1 MRKDCRMEKFEILDC
16 TLRDGGYC
24 NQWKFGKNNILKITE
39 ALCESKIDIIECGFL
54 TEKEVYESEKTKYN
68 TVEQIQ
74 QILPINREGSMF
86 VCMIN
91 YGEYD
96 VHKLPIYDGTS
107 VEGIRVAFHK
117 KDMDAAINMCSDIKK
132 KGYKVF
138 VQPMVS
144 LSYTDEEFLALIQQV
159 NLLQPYAFYIV
170 DSFGVM
176 KRKDLMRLFY
186 LVEHALLQGIKIG
199 YHSHNNMQLSYS
211 NAQALVDIRTKRDVI
226 IDASV
231 YGMGRG
237 AGNLNTELFVEYL
250 NDNIGTEYELKP
262 ILNII
267 DSILNRFYQENYWGY
282 SLPNYLS
289 AKHNIHPNYANYLCE
304 KNTLT
309 VENIDEIFSLMEE
322 NKKVIFDKAYI
333 EELYWK
339 YMENG
344 NVQEE
349 HMCDLKKFLK
359 GKEILLIAPG
369 KSCVIEKEIITKQA
383 QKENVV
389 TISVNFAYEKVV
401 PQFIF
406 VSNLR
411 RFRELDDGDKAKC
424 IVTSNIPAGQI
435 YLQTNYRELL
445 NTEDGVR
452 DNAGLM
458 AVKFL
463 MNYEVA
469 GIWLA
474 GFDGYSH
481 DVEENYGDDKMALAT
496 QNARL
501 DVMNYGI
508 TKIMQEYAK
517 DITIRFLT
525 APKHIILQ

>member
-1 MRKDCRMEKFEILDC
+1 M
-16 TLRDGGYC
+16 
-24 NQWKFGKNNILKITE
+24 
-39 ALCESKIDIIECGFL
+39 
-54 TEKEVYESEKTKYN
+54 
-68 TVEQIQ
+68 
-74 QILPINREGSMF
+74 
-86 VCMIN
+86 
-91 YGEYD
+91 
-96 VHKLPIYDGTS
+96 
-107 VEGIRVAFHK
+107 
-117 KDMDAAINMCSDIKK
+117 
-132 KGYKVF
+132 
-138 VQPMVS
+138 
-144 LSYTDEEFLALIQQV
+144 
-159 NLLQPYAFYIV
+159 
-170 DSFGVM
+170 
-176 KRKDLMRLFY
+176 
-186 LVEHALLQGIKIG
+186 
-199 YHSHNNMQLSYS
+199 
-211 NAQALVDIRTKRDVI
+211 
-226 IDASV
+226 
-231 YGMGRG
+231 
-237 AGNLNTELFVEYL
+237 
-250 NDNIGTEYELKP
+250 
-262 ILNII
+262 
-267 DSILNRFYQENYWGY
+267 
-282 SLPNYLS
+282 
-289 AKHNIHPNYANYLCE
+289 CE

-369 KSCVIEKEIITKQA
+369 KSCVIEKEIITQQA

-463 MNYEVA
+463 MN
-469 GIWLA
+469 
-474 GFDGYSH
+474 
-481 DVEENYGDDKMALAT
+481 
-496 QNARL
+496 
-501 DVMNYGI
+501 
-508 TKIMQEYAK
+508 
-517 DITIRFLT
+517 
-525 APKHIILQ
+525 